1 MKTGDNT
8 DPHVLHVLKQMQPG
22 KASVSKP
29 EMAVKAPQPAKKL
42 RVKAPQRHANSQG
55 WQSHLERLHLLRA
68 NFGLLSVMAVQPVMA
83 MEPMMAVQPVMA
95 IQPMM
100 AVKPVMAVQPL
111 LQVQMRLFGGS
122 LPLLKEITAEELKKP
137 EMAKRNPAGSRQA
150 KAKGSMKK
158 PPVMMAHYNSWVASC
173 SFGLVKETKASS
185 KAYIQAR
192 DGPTDKPYC
201 LVNVSLPKGAE

>member
-1 MKTGDNT
+1 M
-8 DPHVLHVLKQMQPG
+8 LHVLKQMQPG

-55 WQSHLERLHLLRA
+55 WQSHLERLP
-68 NFGLLSVMAVQPVMA
+68 VMAVQPVMA

-111 LQVQMRLFGGS
+111 LQVQMRFFWRS
-122 LPLLKEITAEELKKP
+122 LPLLKEITAGELKP

-173 SFGLVKETKASS
+173 SFGPVKETKD
-185 KAYIQAR
+185 KLVVHQR
-192 DGPTDKPYC
+192 FQKMVDLTLKFLDGT
-201 LVNVSLPKGAE
+201 

>member
-1 MKTGDNT
+1 MKTGDKT

-42 RVKAPQRHANSQG
+42 RAKAPRHANSQG
-55 WQSHLERLHLLRA
+55 RQSHL
-68 NFGLLSVMAVQPVMA
+68 VMAVQPVMA

-111 LQVQMRLFGGS
+111 LQVQMRFFWRS
-122 LPLLKEITAEELKKP
+122 LPLLKEITAGELKP

-173 SFGLVKETKASS
+173 SFGLVKETKD
-185 KAYIQAR
+185 KLVVHQR
-192 DGPTDKPYC
+192 FQKMVDLTLKFLDGT
-201 LVNVSLPKGAE
+201 